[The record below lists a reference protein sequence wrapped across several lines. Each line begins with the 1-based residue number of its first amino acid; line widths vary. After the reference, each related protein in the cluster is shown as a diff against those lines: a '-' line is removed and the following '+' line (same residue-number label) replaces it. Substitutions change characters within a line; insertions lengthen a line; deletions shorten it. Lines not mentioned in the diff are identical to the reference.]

1 MYRRLLA
8 LFREL
13 GPNRHFLKLSGSQL
27 LSLTAF
33 NMVNFTLLLR
43 VYDLTNSATFVSL
56 FVLSFGVPSLLFGA
70 IAGVFADRW
79 DRKRVLTVTNLLRT
93 AVALCYLP
101 TLDSVA
107 AIYVTTFVIATIT
120 QFFTPAEGAL
130 IPELVERK
138 RLVAANGV
146 FIVTMFVSF
155 VVGYGVAGPL
165 AQAGGDTLPIVIAAG
180 MFALATL
187 LCATLPKS
195 SVHGAAV
202 RLRDAYRSVGSQ
214 LLEGFKL
221 VGQNGAVRYG
231 LSQLT
236 LVWST
241 VGVVM
246 VLLPIFTAQVLGLDL
261 REVSRTIILPIG
273 IGMLAGGYM
282 LDRARRHF
290 AVRRIITIGLLLSGL
305 SVAALGQV
313 GDIARVTV
321 EHNLAGADDLRATAA
336 TLTSILSTILG
347 SGIAMVM
354 IASQTM
360 IHVATEPKMR
370 GRIFG
375 VLGTSIN
382 AANTVPVLAAGLLT
396 DVFRVSAVVTV
407 LGLLLIVWAAV
418 SPQIGREAA
427 KHPARAIS

>member
-13 GPNRHFLKLSGSQL
+13 GPNRHFLKLWGSQL

-56 FVLSFGVPSLLFGA
+56 FVLSFGIPSLLFGA

-79 DRKRVLTVTNLLRT
+79 DRRRVLIVTNLLRT
-93 AVALCYLP
+93 AIVLCYLP
-101 TLDSVA
+101 ALDSVA
-107 AIYVTTFVIATIT
+107 GIYAITFAIATVT

-138 RLVAANGV
+138 RLVAANGI

-155 VVGYGVAGPL
+155 VVGYGLAGPL
-165 AQAGGDTLPIVIAAG
+165 AQSGGDTFPILVAAV
-180 MFALATL
+180 MFGLATIM
-187 LCATLPKS
+187 CAALPKS
-195 SVHGAAV
+195 SIHGAAV
-202 RLRDAYRSVGSQ
+202 KLRDAYRSVGGQ

-241 VGVVM
+241 IGVVM

-273 IGMLAGGYM
+273 IGMLAGGYV

-290 AVRRIITIGLLLSGL
+290 QVRRIILIGLLLAGL
-305 SVAALGQV
+305 TVAALGQV
-313 GDIARVTV
+313 NDLAR
-321 EHNLAGADDLRATAA
+321 LAVDHHFLGADDLKATAA

-370 GRIFG
+370 GRVFG

-382 AANTVPVLAAGLLT
+382 AANTLPVLAAGLLT
-396 DVFRVSAVVTV
+396 DVFRVSAVVTA
-407 LGLLLIVWAAV
+407 LGLLLIGWALV
-418 SPQIGREAA
+418 SPRIGRDAA
-427 KHPARAIS
+427 QSAG